1 MVGTRDRIIAAT
13 NELFRRTGYNAT
25 SLSQISK
32 ASGATIG
39 SIYHFFPGGKDALTV
54 EVIRSTGL
62 AYRDLFTL
70 MMDQAPDVPSGFAAF
85 FDGAADV
92 LVESDYLDPCPIG
105 GPVEAEARGV
115 QEGVHRLL
123 PLEVELHVEVLR
135 QARLAHQVV
144 VGEVAAHPGAGH
156 HQ

>member
-62 AYRDLFTL
+62 VYRDLFTL
-70 MMDQAPDVPSGFAAF
+70 MMDQAPDDPS
-85 FDGAADV
+85 
-92 LVESDYLDPCPIG
+92 SPSKSSRRP
-105 GPVEAEARGV
+105 RGV
-115 QEGVHRLL
+115 TVSSRESPSSPR
-123 PLEVELHVEVLR
+123 R
-135 QARLAHQVV
+135 
-144 VGEVAAHPGAGH
+144 
-156 HQ
+156 